1 MSLPAAS
8 LVFYATAALLG
19 ACILVLLVLLLVAMR
34 RTGSLRTRRAASAEV
49 RPALQAALVEFL
61 AGGTDDSLLR
71 RNIRTH
77 PADIAASIL
86 LFQTTVGGS
95 ARDRLCALALDLGLV
110 RQWCAQSASR
120 VVVHRRGAF
129 ANLAFTF
136 AYEPC
141 RRVAGDLLV
150 ESLNDAD
157 EEVRLSACRG
167 LVLAGGEAE
176 IEDLFELAIRPNLLT
191 RIVLTEDLRNYA
203 LTLAAG
209 PVREVLR
216 SGDAT
221 RVRATMQILVAWERA
236 IPLEDLREFLDSRD
250 REIRVWDA
258 ATGKDQ
264 KALKG
269 PNDDVLGLAFSPDGK
284 TLAAVAGHHCHWPA
298 EDDRSHTRT
307 GALPAA
313 GRPGTGAPCRRCPG
327 GHAARGPANPRRT
340 QREPQPGRRAG
351 RPRSLGAS
359 QDGRLVE
366 ALSVAACF
374 TLAMLVAALA
384 IFAATGFSALLK
396 GCFELRRT
404 LRAASQ
410 SFDSMLLKSPIVP
423 GVSVIL
429 APRDAS
435 PESRALVRRLL
446 DLTFGRHELVLV
458 LDGPSEPELDRWVL
472 EFHLYPQERVVPE
485 SLPTAAIRG
494 CYLSRDPIRLLVVDK
509 QPGGTADALNAGV
522 NAAQYP
528 VIGLVDPD
536 ADFIPELLLR
546 LIRPMLADWEG
557 TVAVCGVAP
566 PPPAP
571 GLAGCIGAIE
581 ALRLWLVRLADFAP
595 VRWNSFWT
603 CTPPLA
609 PRPRPCGSPS
619 SPRRSVRAPPP
630 APGAICAARCCAI
643 SDKWRQPCGEPA
655 PAAAANSSACSAS
668 ARCARYW
675 KLPPISWPPPVGS
688 PGWCPWPWRR
698 WCW

>member
-110 RQWCAQSASR
+110 RQWCAESASR
-120 VVVHRRGAF
+120 VVVRRRGAF
-129 ANLAFTF
+129 ANLAFAF

-250 REIRVWDA
+250 REIRVLALRLASFVTVDSESRLALMRSLQDRDA
-258 ATGKDQ
+258 GIRELAIIAIGRQ
-264 KALKG
+264 KMTEAIPELALC
-269 PNDDVLGLAFSPDGK
+269 LQREGLEQARH
-284 TLAAVAGHHCHWPA
+284 AAVALAAMPPEGRRILEELSASPN
-298 EDDRSHTRT
+298 
-307 GALPAA
+307 PAA
-313 GRPGTGAPCRRCPG
+313 VL
-327 GHAARGPANPRRT
+327 AAR
-340 QREPQPGRRAG
+340 
-351 RPRSLGAS
+351 
-359 QDGRLVE
+359 E
-366 ALSVAACF
+366 ALARV
-374 TLAMLVAALA
+374 
-384 IFAATGFSALLK
+384 
-396 GCFELRRT
+396 RT
-404 LRAASQ
+404 
-410 SFDSMLLKSPIVP
+410 
-423 GVSVIL
+423 
-429 APRDAS
+429 DA
-435 PESRALVRRLL
+435 
-446 DLTFGRHELVLV
+446 
-458 LDGPSEPELDRWVL
+458 
-472 EFHLYPQERVVPE
+472 
-485 SLPTAAIRG
+485 
-494 CYLSRDPIRLLVVDK
+494 
-509 QPGGTADALNAGV
+509 
-522 NAAQYP
+522 
-528 VIGLVDPD
+528 
-536 ADFIPELLLR
+536 
-546 LIRPMLADWEG
+546 
-557 TVAVCGVAP
+557 
-566 PPPAP
+566 
-571 GLAGCIGAIE
+571 
-581 ALRLWLVRLADFAP
+581 
-595 VRWNSFWT
+595 
-603 CTPPLA
+603 
-609 PRPRPCGSPS
+609 
-619 SPRRSVRAPPP
+619 
-630 APGAICAARCCAI
+630 
-643 SDKWRQPCGEPA
+643 
-655 PAAAANSSACSAS
+655 
-668 ARCARYW
+668 
-675 KLPPISWPPPVGS
+675 
-688 PGWCPWPWRR
+688 
-698 WCW
+698 